1 MAIINLNSVATDN
14 TTDEILV
21 RASNGDI
28 RKVSKAS
35 IIAAGGA
42 QDLQSVLENGSEGYV
57 DTDITLTHSSG
68 INRASMGLSDGNAM
82 LEAGE
87 TTPNQFILSPT
98 TAVLKSN
105 LKIEPS
111 VNPEDAV
118 QRIEVQELIAEA
130 GSGYIPLS
138 GTESG
143 IPVSGDIELDD
154 AVAIKPATGAGIYF
168 GNPAKASLSVS
179 DTGDSV
185 VVRENDDSL
194 TPRGLTGN
202 IDFTPNI
209 TDLDYPQKKYVDD
222 AIDAAVGTPATLESV
237 INNDG
242 TASFSGNFSI
252 TRIVSSDV
260 KNFIN
265 FDSDVDQT
273 NINGKS
279 GVNISA
285 PSGLIYLSGNVNVP
299 NQTASTLIYLDASKN
314 IVSLPL
320 ATYPSPLEL
329 SYVKGVTSSI
339 QTQLGLKAPL
349 ASPSL
354 TGTPTT
360 PTATANTNNTQIAST
375 AYADAKVANDMT
387 TSTTVAPSKAAVIAY
402 AQPILNGSAN
412 NIVFAD
418 GSNASGT
425 TYVQGRLIGT
435 NNGDGSQLSSTT
447 AIRKAFWDLQMQL
460 NTMTAYASKTANYTL
475 TTTDF
480 CVDLTANTA
489 TFTLP
494 TSVGATGKRYTL
506 KNSGAGTLT
515 VNTTSSQ
522 TIDGV
527 TSMIFNVQYSGM
539 TVISDGAN
547 WKVVGSF

>member
-42 QDLQSVLENGSEGYV
+42 QDLQSVLDNGSEGYV

-68 INRASMGLSDGNAM
+68 VNRASMGLSDGNAM

-98 TAVLKSN
+98 TAQLKSN

-111 VNPEDAV
+111 VNDEDAV

-130 GSGYIPLS
+130 GSGLTLQDVTTNGNTTTNDIVIGSTITFNS
-138 GTESG
+138 GSG
-143 IPVSGDIELDD
+143 RIEDD
-154 AVAIKPATGAGIYF
+154 GGGVLIKHPAYATLGIL
-168 GNPAKASLSVS
+168 GGS
-179 DTGDSV
+179 
-185 VVRENDDSL
+185 
-194 TPRGLTGN
+194 
-202 IDFTPNI
+202 
-209 TDLDYPQKKYVDD
+209 DD
-222 AIDAAVGTPATLESV
+222 AIGVDDVHGAGVRNSTNVGYFRLDNIGSLDPNPILQFPNASGTIALVEDLTAATLESV

-402 AQPILNGSAN
+402 AQPLLAGSNN

-418 GSNASGT
+418 GSNSSGT
-425 TYVQGRLIGT
+425 TYVQGRQIGT
-435 NNGDGSQLSSTT
+435 NNGDGSQLASTT
-447 AIRKAFWDLQMQL
+447 AQRKAFWDLQMQI
-460 NTMTAYASKTANYTL
+460 NAMPIPIIND
-475 TTTDF
+475 TTTAF
-480 CVDLTANTA
+480 TKA
-489 TFTLP
+489 TLNSTYPSALGG
-494 TSVGATGKRYTL
+494 TRVIC
-506 KNSGAGTLT
+506 KNIG
-515 VNTTSSQ
+515 
-522 TIDGV
+522 
-527 TSMIFNVQYSGM
+527 SGM
-539 TVISDGAN
+539 IYTKASGTDWLSATAVLMT
-547 WKVVGSF
+547 